1 MTLQSSNDEKS
12 ESRLYIG
19 NLDQRITES
28 AILKMF
34 APFGNIVSEDFL
46 WHTRG
51 PKRGEPRLRLHPEA
65 QLAKARMDGRLAC
78 GRPLVVHFANEKYFA
93 ETNTMKSAA
102 AAAAAVDRKS
112 VTAGGGGG
120 ASSSGQ
126 TSRAAMIAAIR
137 SKLKSLEEESA
148 GGKKPRLSENPP
160 IRPMT
165 EVKGLGPS
173 TVFSKDQLLPV
184 AVNCFQL

>member
-1 MTLQSSNDEKS
+1 MHSKAPTDEKS

-51 PKRGEPRLRLHPEA
+51 PKRGEPRGYAFIQYSTKEEA

-126 TSRAAMIAAIR
+126 TSRAATIAAIR
-137 SKLKSLEEESA
+137 SKLKSLEEERA

-160 IRPMT
+160 PQ
-165 EVKGLGPS
+165 G
-173 TVFSKDQLLPV
+173 Q
-184 AVNCFQL
+184 